1 MELPAFVLQ
10 ISMLIRM
17 LLLMLNA
24 LPVLPTQPKIL
35 LIIKNANVSLVLTL
49 LGLITGLLIVKD
61 NVIQLELMVKPTPIL
76 NVFVPLITLEINALL
91 NAHGQT
97 WEQHQIRILPKPQPP
112 VLVKLV
118 SMELNAK
125 MNANPQKIKKLT
137 VLKTVVNVKILIGL
151 LRQRN

>member
-1 MELPAFVLQ
+1 MV
-10 ISMLIRM
+10 
-17 LLLMLNA
+17 LLMLLA
-24 LPVLPTQPKIL
+24 LTVLPTL
-35 LIIKNANVSLVLTL
+35 SKNYLMVQNVNVSLVFIL
-49 LGLITGLLIVKD
+49 LLEVLVNVQE
-61 NVIQLELMVKPTPIL
+61 NVIAVILLLLKTPKIYVLVRMISLEL
-76 NVFVPLITLEINALL
+76 NALL
-91 NAHGQT
+91 NANGQT
-97 WEQHQIRILPKPQPP
+97 WMEQHLLRLLPKPKPP

>member
-35 LIIKNANVSLVLTL
+35 LIIKNANVTLVLTL
-49 LGLITGLLIVKD
+49 LGLITGLLIVKE

-97 WEQHQIRILPKPQPP
+97 WEHHQIRIMPKPQPP

-118 SMELNAK
+118 SPELNAK
-125 MNANPQKIKKLT
+125 LNAKTQIIKQLT
-137 VLKTVVNVKILIGL
+137 LLKKNVNVKILIGL
-151 LRQRN
+151 L